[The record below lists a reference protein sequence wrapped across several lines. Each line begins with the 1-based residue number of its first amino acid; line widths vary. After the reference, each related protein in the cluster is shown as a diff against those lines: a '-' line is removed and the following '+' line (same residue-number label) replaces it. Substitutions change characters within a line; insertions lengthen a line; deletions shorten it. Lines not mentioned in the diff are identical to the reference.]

1 MNFTLV
7 CCLLKLDELF
17 LIFMS
22 LLVETLLTLTP
33 LPTYH
38 SFSPTLSL
46 FQIGNVIVTESSGNS
61 LSKPDT
67 VSGVYRVTEGGAV
80 DLPCLARGQP
90 LPSYTWFKVNPV
102 TGAQEPLSAS
112 PSLFPRHS
120 VLSIVGASA
129 GDSGRYIC
137 RVHNK
142 VSLNIG
148 SPHLKSF
155 RP

>member
-1 MNFTLV
+1 M
-7 CCLLKLDELF
+7 
-17 LIFMS
+17 
-22 LLVETLLTLTP
+22 
-33 LPTYH
+33 
-38 SFSPTLSL
+38 
-46 FQIGNVIVTESSGNS
+46 TESSGNS

-80 DLPCLARGQP
+80 DLPCMARGQP

-120 VLSIVGASA
+120 VLSIVGANA

-142 VSLNIG
+142 VSLNFNIG
-148 SPHLKSF
+148 EPQKRSKQFDLDFNSPPSF
-155 RP
+155 LYQRSGCSQTQFSGSIVMTFLILIKVMQPVITAP

>member
-1 MNFTLV
+1 M
-7 CCLLKLDELF
+7 
-17 LIFMS
+17 
-22 LLVETLLTLTP
+22 
-33 LPTYH
+33 
-38 SFSPTLSL
+38 
-46 FQIGNVIVTESSGNS
+46 TESSGNS

-80 DLPCLARGQP
+80 DLPCMARGQP

-120 VLSIVGASA
+120 VLSIVGANA

-142 VSLNIG
+142 VSLSFNIG
-148 SPHLKSF
+148 SPHSKLYDLDFKTHLLLFFIKDPAVVKLNF
-155 RP
+155 RAGLS

>member
-1 MNFTLV
+1 M
-7 CCLLKLDELF
+7 
-17 LIFMS
+17 
-22 LLVETLLTLTP
+22 
-33 LPTYH
+33 
-38 SFSPTLSL
+38 
-46 FQIGNVIVTESSGNS
+46 IVTESSGTS

-80 DLPCLARGQP
+80 DLPCIARGRP

-120 VLSIVGASA
+120 VLSIVGANA

-142 VSLNIG
+142 VNFNILVHHIQSFSTLILTHLLLFFIKDPAVVKLN
-148 SPHLKSF
+148 F
-155 RP
+155 RAGLS

>member
-1 MNFTLV
+1 M
-7 CCLLKLDELF
+7 
-17 LIFMS
+17 
-22 LLVETLLTLTP
+22 
-33 LPTYH
+33 
-38 SFSPTLSL
+38 
-46 FQIGNVIVTESSGNS
+46 TESSGNS

-80 DLPCLARGQP
+80 DLPCMARGQP

-120 VLSIVGASA
+120 VLSIVGANA

-142 VSLNIG
+142 VSLNYNI
-148 SPHLKSF
+148 
-155 RP
+155 R

>member
-7 CCLLKLDELF
+7 CCLLKVDELF

-22 LLVETLLTLTP
+22 LLSGNSLLT

-129 GDSGRYIC
+129 GDSGRFIC

-142 VSLNIG
+142 VTG
-148 SPHLKSF
+148 SASNSAEFKRYQLQ
-155 RP
+155 

>member
-1 MNFTLV
+1 M
-7 CCLLKLDELF
+7 
-17 LIFMS
+17 
-22 LLVETLLTLTP
+22 
-33 LPTYH
+33 
-38 SFSPTLSL
+38 
-46 FQIGNVIVTESSGNS
+46 
-61 LSKPDT
+61 
-67 VSGVYRVTEGGAV
+67 

-142 VSLNIG
+142 VSLNQEYCNFNIG